1 MSKNTIF
8 ISLEQI
14 GQNVLT
20 FSVRTNAELIT
31 ILKLQRLTKMKI
43 QLIKFFIIFFSLGWS
58 VYMGG
63 FLIEAFQEIHTKNL
77 QTLQQLKNENQKAR
91 SI

>member
-1 MSKNTIF
+1 
-8 ISLEQI
+8 
-14 GQNVLT
+14 
-20 FSVRTNAELIT
+20 
-31 ILKLQRLTKMKI
+31 MKI

-58 VYMGG
+58 VYMGS